1 MGFMDDFIKKNRI
14 TEVEC
19 LVPDMSGI
27 ARGKIVPAEKFLRIL
42 RDRGL
47 RLPEAI
53 FVQTVTG
60 EFPDDEDVTSDEN
73 SDIYMI
79 PDERTIRFVPWYKE
93 PTAQVITDCVYA
105 DGSPVDISPR
115 HVLKRVLA
123 LYDERGWKPMVAPEL
138 EFFLVQVNKDP
149 DYPLVP
155 PVGRNGRVESG
166 RQAFGIDAVNGLPH
180 SFLRY
185 LAHKTGMNPETDF
198 TITALQPQAMVAAM
212 KRGTIDAMVFS
223 PPFTLAAEAEG
234 GANWISGPD
243 VDLPELRSFPYNVVL
258 VRPDYCRTEAAL
270 CRGFVAALRKAIALM
285 RSEPEA
291 GLAALAKTFEAMEPA
306 ILRRSY
312 ALFAHHARADVS
324 LTEEMYR
331 NVVAFDRIAGLIPQ
345 DAVVPPIGELYSPG
359 IAP

>member
-1 MGFMDDFIKKNRI
+1 MPFHFIHRAASCAL
-14 TEVEC
+14 VC
-19 LVPDMSGI
+19 LIGAFGSGTAAAQSRVSLALPAPSLLFAPAYI
-27 ARGKIVPAEKFLRIL
+27 ALERGYFREQGIEPKIIYVAGPGVVPALLGRSADFALVSGGIQIAAAVRNQKLVAL
-42 RDRGL
+42 ANLQDRVTTDIVVRKAVAERFEAARPGDTAARMRALKGL
-47 RLPEAI
+47 
-53 FVQTVTG
+53 
-60 EFPDDEDVTSDEN
+60 
-73 SDIYMI
+73 
-79 PDERTIRFVPWYKE
+79 TI
-93 PTAQVITDCVYA
+93 
-105 DGSPVDISPR
+105 
-115 HVLKRVLA
+115 
-123 LYDERGWKPMVAPEL
+123 
-138 EFFLVQVNKDP
+138 
-149 DYPLVP
+149 
-155 PVGRNGRVESG
+155 
-166 RQAFGIDAVNGLPH
+166 GIDAVNGLPH